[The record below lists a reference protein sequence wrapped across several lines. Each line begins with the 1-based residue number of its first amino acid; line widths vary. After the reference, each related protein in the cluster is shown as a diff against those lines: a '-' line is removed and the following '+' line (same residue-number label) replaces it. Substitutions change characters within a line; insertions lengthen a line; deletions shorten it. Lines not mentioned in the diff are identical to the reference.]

1 MKITILDKVAMG
13 DDTPFEILDKLGEV
27 IAYQTTSAE
36 ECISHVGDSDVIVL
50 NKVKITEEVMAAAK
64 NLKLICVFATGY
76 DNVDIKAANK
86 YGIAVSNVPG
96 YSTDSVVLFTVAT
109 VLSLASHLK
118 EYNRFV
124 SSGGYSASS
133 SANKITPVV
142 HEIAGKTWGI
152 VGGGN
157 IGRAVLRVAEALGAK
172 VIVNKRTES
181 SEFKC
186 VDIETLCKE
195 SDIITLH
202 CPLNDGTRGL
212 IDSEKIALMKKDV
225 ILVNEARGAV
235 LNEGDVADAVLAGKI
250 GAFGCDVYSAEPFS
264 VDHPYN
270 KIKDLDNVIL
280 TPHSAWGAYEA
291 RERCIS
297 IIGDNIKSFV
307 DGGKLNRV
315 DIK

>member
-1 MKITILDKVAMG
+1 MKITILDKIAMG
-13 DDTPFEILDKLGEV
+13 DDTPFDILDAFGEV
-27 IAYQTTSAE
+27 VAYSTTSPS
-36 ECISHVGDSDVIVL
+36 ECIDHVGDSDVIVL
-50 NKVKITEEVMAAAK
+50 NKVKITEEVMKQAK
-64 NLKLICVFATGY
+64 NLKLVCVFATGF
-76 DNVDIKAANK
+76 DNVDINAARK
-86 YGIAVSNVPG
+86 YGIAVCNVPG

-124 SSGGYSASS
+124 SSGEYSASS
-133 SANKITPVV
+133 SANRITPVV
-142 HEIAGKTWGI
+142 HEISGKIWGI

-157 IGRAVLRVAEALGAK
+157 IGRAVLKVAEALGAR
-172 VIVNKRTES
+172 VIVNKRTPS
-181 SEFKC
+181 SEFEC

-202 CPLNDGTRGL
+202 CPLNDGTREL
-212 IDSEKIALMKKDV
+212 INKEKLALMKKDV

-235 LNEGDVADAVLAGKI
+235 LNEADVAEAVLDGKI

-264 VDHPYN
+264 SEHPYN

-291 RERCIS
+291 RARCIS
-297 IIGDNIKSFV
+297 IIGDNIKSYIN
-307 DGGKLNRV
+307 GEKLNRV
-315 DIK
+315 DN